1 MRKHGHRISQ
11 EVIHVTNFQKAFC
24 IVLSMCFF
32 ATLAVLPGAL
42 FTGENVYRHLPL
54 YRFLEEKTQVH
65 SYEDQE
71 TYEKIAG
78 ENGKYLGR
86 QAQSELIKAEAEM
99 TPVSKETPEPE
110 EMEVP
115 TETPEPEETEA
126 PTETPEPEETEVPV
140 ETPEPEETPAS
151 DETVQSG
158 KIPELSTSE
167 EPDFHDSAET
177 LAAVLPHPEI
187 DLSPAKLAD
196 YDYLLG
202 QFYIVD
208 SNTEADAVQIN
219 AEDFL
224 KQDLK
229 ISKDTETPQ
238 ILIYHSHSQET
249 FADSR
254 EGEEA
259 DTIVGVGDYLTRLLT
274 ETYGYQVIHLK
285 EQFDM
290 ASGELDRSAAYDY
303 ARDYLEPYLQE
314 NPNIQVIIDLHRDG
328 VPEDRR
334 LVTEI
339 NGKPTAQILFYN
351 GLSYTTARGS
361 LDYLPNPYIQQNLA
375 FSFQLEYQAAQYY
388 PEFYRGIYLAGY
400 RYNLHFR
407 PRSILLEA
415 GAQTNTVQ
423 EVKNA
428 MEPFADVLNKVLQG

>member
-1 MRKHGHRISQ
+1 
-11 EVIHVTNFQKAFC
+11 VTNFQKAFC

>member
-1 MRKHGHRISQ
+1 M
-11 EVIHVTNFQKAFC
+11 TNVQKAFC
-24 IVLSMCFF
+24 ILLSMCFF
-32 ATLAVLPGAL
+32 ATLAVLPGTF

-151 DETVQSG
+151 DEAVQSG

-285 EQFDM
+285 KQFDM

>member
-1 MRKHGHRISQ
+1 M
-11 EVIHVTNFQKAFC
+11 TNFQKAFC
-24 IVLSMCFF
+24 VVLSMCFF
-32 ATLAVLPGAL
+32 ATLAILPGAL

-54 YRFLEEKTQVH
+54 YRFLEKKTQVH

-78 ENGKYLGR
+78 ENGKYLGER
-86 QAQSELIKAEAEM
+86 AKSEQMEAKEEANSLMTEESQNPSEGEKEAEALAKKNKKSEKENKSAEA
-99 TPVSKETPEPE
+99 TPVPEDTTVSKKVSESKTSPELE
-110 EMEVP
+110 EPAITNEPDVHDT
-115 TETPEPEETEA
+115 TET
-126 PTETPEPEETEVPV
+126 
-140 ETPEPEETPAS
+140 
-151 DETVQSG
+151 
-158 KIPELSTSE
+158 I
-167 EPDFHDSAET
+167 
-177 LAAVLPHPEI
+177 AAVAPHPVI

-208 SNTEADAVQIN
+208 SNTEADAVQIS

-224 KQDLK
+224 NQDFK
-229 ISKDTETPQ
+229 ISKDTESPQ

-259 DTIVGVGDYLTRLLT
+259 DTIVGVGDYLTQLLT
-274 ETYGYQVIHLK
+274 ENYGYKVVHLK

-290 ASGELDRSAAYDY
+290 ASGELDRSSAYDY

-314 NPNIQVIIDLHRDG
+314 NPDIQVIIDLHRDG
-328 VPEDRR
+328 VPEDRH

-351 GLSYTTARGS
+351 GLSYTIEKGS

-400 RYNLHFR
+400 RYNLHLR

-415 GAQTNTVQ
+415 GAQTNTIQ

-428 MEPFADVLNKVLQG
+428 MEPFADILNKVLQG